1 MFRCVLSRGGV
12 PVRIAC
18 SSAGRPKASKPMGC
32 MTLVPRIR
40 SKRATMS
47 VAV

>member
-12 PVRIAC
+12 PVRIAY
-18 SSAGRPKASKPMGC
+18 SSAGSPKASKPMGC
-32 MTLVPRIR
+32 ITLVPRIR

>member
-1 MFRCVLSRGGV
+1 MLRSVLSRGGV

-18 SSAGRPKASKPMGC
+18 SSAGRPKASKPIGC
-32 MTLVPRIR
+32 ITLVPRIR
-40 SKRATMS
+40 SNRATMS